1 MIMSRNTLAFA
12 AVLVASL
19 GSAACEEPT
28 RAPVAPPELQEL
40 GADNVYYG
48 MVSYITASGVREG
61 RIQAD
66 TAYAFADSGRVD
78 MRGMELVL
86 YEDDGRAR
94 ATVTAERGELE
105 EDTDRMVAR
114 GNVLLVL
121 HADGRRIE
129 SPELHYDPNRDRI
142 WSDSATVQTLP
153 GGRVTRGTA
162 FESDLDFQN
171 IRIEN
176 PRGSLGGIGS

>member
-1 MIMSRNTLAFA
+1 MLARKGLVVSVVVA
-12 AVLVASL
+12 WSLVAA
-19 GSAACEEPT
+19 GCEEPT
-28 RAPVAPPELQEL
+28 RAPVADTELQEL

-48 MVSYITASGVREG
+48 MVSYITASGIREG

-66 TAYAFADSGRVD
+66 TAYAFADSGTVD

-86 YEDDGRAR
+86 YENDGRAR

-105 EDTDRMVAR
+105 ENTDRMVAR
-114 GNVLLVL
+114 GNVVLVL
-121 HADGRRIE
+121 HADGRRLE

-162 FESDLDFQN
+162 FESDLDFDN
-171 IRIEN
+171 LRIEN
-176 PRGSLGGIGS
+176 PRGSLGGVGR